1 MDILADKYIIGL
13 YQRMEDEVI
22 SDIARRVKKM
32 SRYTE
37 TAELMAK
44 FMHEQGYSTEKIQAE
59 VMRRL
64 RADKDLQN
72 EIAEN
77 TKAYKKEIQ
86 EIIELTVEE
95 GRKSGNAL
103 IAEAGNMAWN
113 NDLTMWQQHGVDL
126 KKPNT
131 MSQLITAFRLQTN
144 KELKNL
150 TRSLGFKNTLL
161 GTTGV
166 LDIYQKELDYTLLQ
180 VASGTFSF
188 DKAVND
194 CIHRLAK
201 SGLRSIDYA
210 SGRSYQIDTA
220 ARMCV
225 RTGMSQ
231 LAGKVM
237 EENLK
242 STDHDLVITSQ
253 HMGSRPEHAVWQ
265 NKVFS
270 FSGKS
275 KKYPS
280 LREGTGYGNVDGLKG
295 ANCTHDFYPFWEGA
309 SVIPQDIEYNEKFYK
324 NTQKQRKMERD
335 IRAIKREI
343 EAQNAIGRDATQ
355 LQAKRRKMEQEYRK
369 FSKSAGLRPKED
381 RLRMAHG
388 SSDLKKTKVYKE
400 NEHGSSA
407 LKKTK
412 TYKDNVQGRGI
423 GKNKR
428 LDDMSLPE
436 LKKLA
441 EETAIEYYKSGIS
454 GINFGDANIE
464 DVAKKLASQGSKTSL
479 KKDIRSMQKKL
490 EAYIKNDAAKST
502 NTGKKVSYDPKADYK
517 IELPGYSKQ
526 VNESMSKAAKEL
538 AKAGSDTGYEHGVF
552 VDLSTGE
559 IGKYVTDNE
568 RDSVIPDYRYL
579 KANPS
584 VKVAFL
590 HNHNEDTELS
600 LPDVGLIVNEKG
612 INVVAAVRNDG
623 IITLV
628 ESNGKKSSKYLPLEY
643 EEEKKRIQNQM
654 IVDKGYFDVIEGEV
668 KLRDIV
674 IKDYAQEG
682 MRVYGNKI

>member
-22 SDIARRVKKM
+22 ADIARRVKKM
-32 SRYTE
+32 GRYTE

-64 RADKDLQN
+64 RADKELQKD
-72 EIAEN
+72 IAEN

-113 NDLTMWQQHGVDL
+113 NDLSMWQQHGVDL

-237 EENLK
+237 EANLK

-270 FSGKS
+270 FFGRS

-280 LREGTGYGNVDGLKG
+280 LKEGTGYGNVDGLKG
-295 ANCTHDFYPFWEGA
+295 AKCTHDFYPFWEGA
-309 SVIPQDIEYNEKFYK
+309 SVIPEDIEYNEEFYK

-343 EAQNAIGRDATQ
+343 EAQNAIGGDVSQ
-355 LQAKRRKMEQEYRK
+355 LQSKRRRMEQEYRK
-369 FSKSAGLRPKED
+369 FSKSVGLRPKED

-388 SSDLKKTKVYKE
+388 SSDIKKTKI
-400 NEHGSSA
+400 
-407 LKKTK
+407 
-412 TYKDNVQGRGI
+412 YKDNVQGRSSGALNNKNDPLGKKREKHAERYYEEIRNRKPKYVISRLAKGAGI
-423 GKNKR
+423 
-428 LDDMSLPE
+428 S
-436 LKKLA
+436 
-441 EETAIEYYKSGIS
+441 EETAKEVYEHIFVNEYMINGVKKRFDPDYDMAESFRRLLEGKNIKPHDKIMIQHEELELNLMKGYNMPYKQ
-454 GINFGDANIE
+454 AHE
-464 DVAKKLASQGSKTSL
+464 
-479 KKDIRSMQKKL
+479 
-490 EAYIKNDAAKST
+490 
-502 NTGKKVSYDPKADYK
+502 KAD
-517 IELPGYSKQ
+517 
-526 VNESMSKAAKEL
+526 ESHNY
-538 AKAGSDTGYEHGVF
+538 AKA
-552 VDLSTGE
+552 LS
-559 IGKYVTDNE
+559 
-568 RDSVIPDYRYL
+568 
-579 KANPS
+579 
-584 VKVAFL
+584 AFL
-590 HNHNEDTELS
+590 KE
-600 LPDVGLIVNEKG
+600 VGN
-612 INVVAAVRNDG
+612 
-623 IITLV
+623 
-628 ESNGKKSSKYLPLEY
+628 
-643 EEEKKRIQNQM
+643 
-654 IVDKGYFDVIEGEV
+654 
-668 KLRDIV
+668 
-674 IKDYAQEG
+674 
-682 MRVYGNKI
+682 